1 MGVAWGNLVRK
12 LSAIGGTKLRFF
24 LWRSVVLFGVIL
36 ALCGFILNIDSSHA
50 TEIQILL
57 PDKNCPAPCWWGIQ
71 VNEDNEQVQTR
82 LNKLPNARDGQGSKE
97 FSADGERFFASYVIV
112 STRSKMV
119 MQVMLDV
126 YGLVNLGELFLQ
138 LGNPDCVRL
147 ATAQD
152 TRLIFFYERDQI
164 EIFTDPLP
172 NNIRLDPTT
181 PIRSIQYD
189 PSAPPACEAW
199 HGFTWLSRYIGR

>member
-1 MGVAWGNLVRK
+1 MGVAWGNLVRT
-12 LSAIGGTKLRFF
+12 LSASGGTTLKRFF
-24 LWRSVVLFGVIL
+24 SFSAVLFGVSL
-36 ALCGFILNIDSSHA
+36 ALCSFILKNNSSNGSQ
-50 TEIQILL
+50 IQVLL
-57 PDKNCPAPCWWGIQ
+57 PDKTCDAPCWWGIKVSQ
-71 VNEDNEQVQTR
+71 NDENVQTR
-82 LNKLPNARDGQGSKE
+82 LNKLPHARDGQGSKE

-138 LGNPDCVRL
+138 MGNPDCVRL